1 MDIIRE
7 ELMMKIYHPIRF
19 EKYLNMGYDI
29 ADDTYIIIIE

>member
-19 EKYLNMGYDI
+19 ERYINMGYDI
-29 ADDTYIIIIE
+29 ADDIYIYVN